1 MQVVDMVQQSSLG
14 LSLHLIFG
22 QEMDHFLDTPG
33 VALIDC
39 CRVHSLTLLLQS
51 SQEANCHLQDVRLL
65 QFGVWLLFQELW
77 TQQRLELLN
86 AGVNSL
92 SA

>member
-51 SQEANCHLQDVRLL
+51 SQEAN
-65 QFGVWLLFQELW
+65 GLLFEELW
-77 TQQRLELLN
+77 TQERLELLN
-86 AGVNSL
+86 AAVNLL